1 MPTLLAPAALAALV
15 ALAIPLLI
23 HWARRT
29 EQRRTDFAALRWLRA
44 KPRPRQRPRFE
55 EWPLLI
61 VRLLLLAMLALWL
74 ARPVTPAAA
83 DLRPRVY
90 VVPGL
95 AATAATP
102 WLGQQA
108 EGHWLAPGFPPLDSP
123 SPTGTVP
130 VASLVRQL
138 DSELP
143 PGVAVRVLVPA
154 MIEGADAERPR
165 LSRKVDWRVV
175 PGRMSAPRFTPA
187 APTALAIR
195 AAPTRRDVRYLAA
208 VARAWTTNG
217 TPPDIA
223 PPNAPLPGTA
233 TTLAW
238 LSGGTMPAT
247 LVAWVRRGGTAI
259 IPADMAA
266 PPGPDAIAA
275 RDALGRTFLRV
286 APLGEGRIFRFT
298 VPLTP
303 ATLPAL
309 VEPDFPDRL
318 LAAIRPVAPPARAD
332 AEQLTPETGAPPTFH
347 ATPLREWRDSLA
359 LGVAALFLLE
369 RWLATRRRRWVG
381 P

>member
-1 MPTLLAPAALAALV
+1 MPTLLAPVALAALV

-23 HWARRT
+23 HLARRT

-95 AATAATP
+95 AATTATP
-102 WLGQQA
+102 WLGQPA
-108 EGHWLAPGFPPLDSP
+108 GGHWLAPGFPPLDSP
-123 SPTGTVP
+123 APTGTVP

-143 PGVAVRVLVPA
+143 PGVAVRILVPA
-154 MIEGADAERPR
+154 MIEGADAQTPR

-175 PGRMSAPRFTPA
+175 PGRMAAPRFTPV
-187 APTALAIR
+187 APTILAIR
-195 AAPTRRDVRYLAA
+195 AAPVRRDTRYLAA
-208 VARAWTTNG
+208 VASAWTTDG

-223 PPNAPLPGTA
+223 PLTAPLPGTA

-238 LSGGTMPAT
+238 LNGGTMPAA

-266 PPGPDAIAA
+266 PPSPDAIAA
-275 RDALGRTFLRV
+275 RDALDHVFLRV
-286 APLGEGRIFRFT
+286 VPLGEGRIFRIT
-298 VPLTP
+298 VPLAPT
-303 ATLPAL
+303 TLPAL

-318 LAAIRPVAPPARAD
+318 LAAIRPVAAPARAD
-332 AEQLTPETGAPPTFH
+332 AAQLTPETGAAPTFR
-347 ATPLREWRDSLA
+347 AAPLREWRDILA
-359 LGVAALFLLE
+359 LVVAALFLLE

>member
-1 MPTLLAPAALAALV
+1 MPTLLAPAALAVLA

-23 HWARRT
+23 HLARRT

-74 ARPVTPAAA
+74 ARPVTPAAP
-83 DLRPRVY
+83 DLHPRVY
-90 VVPGL
+90 VMPGL
-95 AATAATP
+95 TATTATP
-102 WLGQQA
+102 WLSEQA
-108 EGHWLAPGFPPLDSP
+108 EGYWLAPGFPALDRP
-123 SPTGTVP
+123 APTGTVP

-143 PGVAVRVLVPA
+143 PGVAVRILVPA
-154 MIEGADAERPR
+154 VIEGADAQRPR
-165 LSRKVDWRVV
+165 LSRQVDWRVV
-175 PGRMSAPRFTPA
+175 PGRMTAPRPTPA
-187 APTALAIR
+187 APPVLAIR
-195 AAPTRRDVRYLAA
+195 ADTVRRDVRYLAA
-208 VARAWTTNG
+208 VAAAWNTQGATT
-217 TPPDIA
+217 DIA
-223 PPNAPLPGTA
+223 PPTAPLPGTA

-238 LSGGTMPAT
+238 LSGGTMPTA

-259 IPADMAA
+259 IPTDMAA

-275 RDALGRTFLRV
+275 RDTLGRAFLRV
-286 APLGEGRIFRFT
+286 MPLGEGRIFRFT
-298 VPLTP
+298 VPLAP

-318 LAAIRPVAPPARAD
+318 LAAIRPVAAPARAD
-332 AEQLTPETGAPPTFH
+332 AAQLTPETGAVPSFR
-347 ATPLREWRDSLA
+347 AAPLHEWRDVLA
-359 LGVAALFLLE
+359 LVVAALFLLE

>member
-1 MPTLLAPAALAALV
+1 MPTLLAPVALAALV

-23 HWARRT
+23 HLARRT

-95 AATAATP
+95 AATTATP
-102 WLGQQA
+102 WLGQSA

-123 SPTGTVP
+123 APTGTVP

-143 PGVAVRVLVPA
+143 PGVAVRILVPA
-154 MIEGADAERPR
+154 MIEGADAQRPR

-175 PGRMSAPRFTPA
+175 PGRMAAPRFTPV
-187 APTALAIR
+187 APTILAIR
-195 AAPTRRDVRYLAA
+195 ADATRRDTRYLAA
-208 VARAWTTNG
+208 VASAWTTDG

-223 PPNAPLPGTA
+223 PPTAPLPGTA

-247 LVAWVRRGGTAI
+247 LIAWVRRGGTAI
-259 IPADMAA
+259 IPADMDA

-275 RDALGRTFLRV
+275 RDALDHVFLRV
-286 APLGEGRIFRFT
+286 VPLGEGRIFRIT
-298 VPLTP
+298 VPLAPT
-303 ATLPAL
+303 TLPAL

-318 LAAIRPVAPPARAD
+318 LEAIRPVAAPARAD
-332 AEQLTPETGAPPTFH
+332 AAQLTPETGAAPTFR
-347 ATPLREWRDSLA
+347 AAPLREWRDILA
-359 LGVAALFLLE
+359 LVMAALFLLE

>member
-1 MPTLLAPAALAALV
+1 MPTLLAPVALAALV

-23 HWARRT
+23 HLARRT

-95 AATAATP
+95 AATTATP
-102 WLGQQA
+102 WLGQPA
-108 EGHWLAPGFPPLDSP
+108 GGHWLAPGFPPLDSP
-123 SPTGTVP
+123 APTGTVP

-143 PGVAVRVLVPA
+143 PGVAVRILVPA
-154 MIEGADAERPR
+154 MIEGADAQTPR

-175 PGRMSAPRFTPA
+175 PGRMAAPRFTPV
-187 APTALAIR
+187 APTILAIR
-195 AAPTRRDVRYLAA
+195 AAPVRRDTRYLAA
-208 VARAWTTNG
+208 VASAWTTDG
-217 TPPDIA
+217 TSPDIA
-223 PPNAPLPGTA
+223 PLTAPLPGTA

-238 LSGGTMPAT
+238 LNGGTMPAK

-266 PPGPDAIAA
+266 PPGPDSIAA
-275 RDALGRTFLRV
+275 RDALDHVFLRV
-286 APLGEGRIFRFT
+286 MPLGEGRIFRIT
-298 VPLTP
+298 VPLAPT
-303 ATLPAL
+303 TLPAL

-318 LAAIRPVAPPARAD
+318 LEAIRPVAAPARAD
-332 AEQLTPETGAPPTFH
+332 AAQLTPETGAAPTFR
-347 ATPLREWRDSLA
+347 AAPLREWRDSLT
-359 LGVAALFLLE
+359 LVVAALFLLE